1 MFFFGKALA
10 FLCESTIVSFERCAY
25 ELYINDTLN
34 IISLRCISVYFRL
47 FHVVHEE
54 LFKIQNA
61 YAPKMHI
68 CNAIRN
74 VLFTIYGR
82 NNKKK
87 RKKMKHSHT
96 HTEKRAR
103 RADVQT
109 VID

>member
-25 ELYINDTLN
+25 ELYMNDTLN
-34 IISLRCISVYFRL
+34 IISLPCISVYFRL

-87 RKKMKHSHT
+87 TKENETFTHIHIQRKKHGAPMFKP
-96 HTEKRAR
+96 
-103 RADVQT
+103 
-109 VID
+109 